1 MDDTFKTF
9 FVTFANVMEQLREKY
24 EKFKAWQVRPHE
36 VKKMTAEK
44 HVCATCQTEFHGNFC
59 PRCGQKAVIGRY
71 SFKTAFLLFLDVW
84 GLGNRGMF
92 RTIRDLLLRPGYM
105 IRDYLNGMQMAYF
118 PPFKMFFL
126 TIALSILVFSGLNI
140 RMMNTLEKNST
151 TRQLKKGFDNSLN
164 IDQEDHIDKKSF
176 GEAVIDDTLKINGKI
191 IPIKKEKDS
200 DKIDLNGNSYSLKFF
215 DNIKKIIYWIIDN
228 ETLVQ
233 FLLLLVLSGPMYFFF
248 RKNKKFPD
256 VRYSEFFV
264 SMVYITNMMTI
275 IDIIGGFFLPGN
287 SSIEILSSALSIIP
301 LKQLYGYSYSKTLFK
316 VCASFAILIIAAII
330 LISIIVGLGLL
341 YLQYIL

>member
-1 MDDTFKTF
+1 MIHLKHI
-9 FVTFANVMEQLREKY
+9 FVTFANVMEQLKEKY
-24 EKFKAWQVRPHE
+24 EKFKAWQIKPHE
-36 VKKMTAEK
+36 VKKLSAEK
-44 HVCATCQTEFHGNFC
+44 HVCATCHTEFHGNFC

-126 TIALSILVFSGLNI
+126 LIAFLVLVNSGLNI
-140 RMMNTLEKNST
+140 RMMNTINNEKEHVNKSFDESV
-151 TRQLKKGFDNSLN
+151 KK
-164 IDQEDHIDKKSF
+164 DQEDKIDKKTF
-176 GEAVIDDTLKINGKI
+176 NEIAIDDTININGKN
-191 IPIKKEKDS
+191 IPLKKDENSNKF
-200 DKIDLNGNSYSLKFF
+200 KLNGREYSLKFF
-215 DNIKKIIYWIIDN
+215 DTLKKFTNWVMDN
-228 ETLVQ
+228 QTLVN
-233 FLLLLVLSGPMYFFF
+233 FLLLLVLSGPMYLLF

-287 SSIEILSSALSIIP
+287 SSVSILAAVMSIIP
-301 LKQLYGYSYSKTLFK
+301 LKQLYGYSFSKTLFK
-316 VCASFAILIIAAII
+316 VCASFVILIIAVVL
-330 LISIIVGLGLL
+330 LISIIGGLGLL

>member
-1 MDDTFKTF
+1 MIHLKHI
-9 FVTFANVMEQLREKY
+9 FVTFANVMEQLKEKY
-24 EKFKAWQVRPHE
+24 EKFKAWQIKPHE
-36 VKKMTAEK
+36 VKKLSAEK
-44 HVCATCQTEFHGNFC
+44 HVCATCHTEFHGNFC

-126 TIALSILVFSGLNI
+126 LIAFLVLVNSGLNI
-140 RMMNTLEKNST
+140 RMMNTINNEKEHVNKSFDESV
-151 TRQLKKGFDNSLN
+151 KK
-164 IDQEDHIDKKSF
+164 DQEDKIDKKTF
-176 GEAVIDDTLKINGKI
+176 NEIAIDDTININGKN
-191 IPIKKEKDS
+191 IPLKKDENSNKF
-200 DKIDLNGNSYSLKFF
+200 KLNGREYSLKFF
-215 DNIKKIIYWIIDN
+215 DTLKKFTNWVMDN
-228 ETLVQ
+228 QTLVN
-233 FLLLLVLSGPMYFFF
+233 FLLLLVLSGPMYLLF

-287 SSIEILSSALSIIP
+287 SSVGIFASALSIIP

-316 VCASFAILIIAAII
+316 VCASFATLIIAAAL
-330 LISIIVGLGLL
+330 LIAIVSVLGWL
-341 YLQYIL
+341 YLEYIL

>member
-1 MDDTFKTF
+1 MIHLKHI
-9 FVTFANVMEQLREKY
+9 FVTFANVMEQLKEKY
-24 EKFKAWQVRPHE
+24 EKFKAWQIKPHE
-36 VKKMTAEK
+36 VKKLSAEK
-44 HVCATCQTEFHGNFC
+44 HVCATCHTEFHGNFC

-126 TIALSILVFSGLNI
+126 LIAFLVLVNSGLNI
-140 RMMNTLEKNST
+140 RMMNTINNEKEHVNKSFDESV
-151 TRQLKKGFDNSLN
+151 KK
-164 IDQEDHIDKKSF
+164 DQEDKIDKKTF
-176 GEAVIDDTLKINGKI
+176 NEIAIDDTININGKN
-191 IPIKKEKDS
+191 IPLKKDENSNKF
-200 DKIDLNGNSYSLKFF
+200 KLNGREYSLKFF
-215 DNIKKIIYWIIDN
+215 DTLKKFTNWVMDN
-228 ETLVQ
+228 QTIVN
-233 FLLLLVLSGPMYFFF
+233 FLLLLLLSGPMYLLF

-287 SSIEILSSALSIIP
+287 SSVTILASALSIIP

-316 VCASFAILIIAAII
+316 VCASFATLIIAAVL
-330 LISIIVGLGLL
+330 LIAIVSVLAGL
-341 YLQYIL
+341 YIEYIL

>member
-1 MDDTFKTF
+1 MIHLKHI
-9 FVTFANVMEQLREKY
+9 FVTFANVMEQLKEKY
-24 EKFKAWQVRPHE
+24 EKFKAWQIKPHE
-36 VKKMTAEK
+36 VKKLSAEK
-44 HVCATCQTEFHGNFC
+44 HVCATCHTEFHGNFC

-126 TIALSILVFSGLNI
+126 LIAFLVLVNSGLNI
-140 RMMNTLEKNST
+140 RMMNTINNEKEHVNKSFDESV
-151 TRQLKKGFDNSLN
+151 KK
-164 IDQEDHIDKKSF
+164 DQEDKIDKKTF
-176 GEAVIDDTLKINGKI
+176 NEIAIDDTININGKN
-191 IPIKKEKDS
+191 IPLKKDENSNKF
-200 DKIDLNGNSYSLKFF
+200 KLNGREYSLKFF
-215 DNIKKIIYWIIDN
+215 DTLKKFTNWVMDN
-228 ETLVQ
+228 QTIVN
-233 FLLLLVLSGPMYFFF
+233 FLLLLVLSGPMYLLF

-287 SSIEILSSALSIIP
+287 SSVTILASALSIIP

-316 VCASFAILIIAAII
+316 VCASFATLIIAAVL
-330 LISIIVGLGLL
+330 LIAIVSVLGWL
-341 YLQYIL
+341 YLEYIL

>member
-1 MDDTFKTF
+1 MIHLKHI

-126 TIALSILVFSGLNI
+126 LIAFLVLVNSGLNI
-140 RMMNTLEKNST
+140 RMMNTINNEKEHVNKSFDESV
-151 TRQLKKGFDNSLN
+151 KK
-164 IDQEDHIDKKSF
+164 DQEDKIDKKTF
-176 GEAVIDDTLKINGKI
+176 NEIAIDDTININGKN
-191 IPIKKEKDS
+191 IPLKKDENSNKF
-200 DKIDLNGNSYSLKFF
+200 KLNGREYSLKFF
-215 DNIKKIIYWIIDN
+215 DTLKKFTNWVMDN
-228 ETLVQ
+228 QTLVN
-233 FLLLLVLSGPMYFFF
+233 FLLLLVLSGPMYLLF

-287 SSIEILSSALSIIP
+287 SSVAILASALSIIP

-316 VCASFAILIIAAII
+316 VCASFATLIIAAAL
-330 LISIIVGLGLL
+330 LIAIVSVLGWL
-341 YLQYIL
+341 YLEYIL

>member
-126 TIALSILVFSGLNI
+126 LIAFLVLVNSGLNI
-140 RMMNTLEKNST
+140 RMMNTIKNEKEHVNKSFDESE
-151 TRQLKKGFDNSLN
+151 KKDR
-164 IDQEDHIDKKSF
+164 EDKIDKKSF
-176 GEAVIDDTLKINGKI
+176 NEIAIDDTININGKN
-191 IPIKKEKDS
+191 IPLKKDENSNKF
-200 DKIDLNGNSYSLKFF
+200 KLNGREYSLKFF
-215 DNIKKIIYWIIDN
+215 DILKNFTNWVMDN
-228 ETLVQ
+228 QTIVN
-233 FLLLLVLSGPMYFFF
+233 FLLLLVLSGPMYLLF

-287 SSIEILSSALSIIP
+287 SSVGIFASALSIIP

>member
-1 MDDTFKTF
+1 MIHLRYF

-126 TIALSILVFSGLNI
+126 LIAFLVLVNSGLNI
-140 RMMNTLEKNST
+140 RMMNTINNEKEHVNKSFDESV
-151 TRQLKKGFDNSLN
+151 KK
-164 IDQEDHIDKKSF
+164 DQEDKIDKKTF
-176 GEAVIDDTLKINGKI
+176 NEIAIDDTININGKN
-191 IPIKKEKDS
+191 IPLKKDENSNKF
-200 DKIDLNGNSYSLKFF
+200 KLNGREYSLKFF
-215 DNIKKIIYWIIDN
+215 DTLKKFTNWVMDN
-228 ETLVQ
+228 QTLVN
-233 FLLLLVLSGPMYFFF
+233 FLLLLVLSGPMYLLF

-287 SSIEILSSALSIIP
+287 SSVSILAAVMSIIP
-301 LKQLYGYSYSKTLFK
+301 LKQLYGYSFSKTLFK
-316 VCASFAILIIAAII
+316 VCASFVILIIAVVL
-330 LISIIVGLGLL
+330 LISIIGGLGLL

>member
-126 TIALSILVFSGLNI
+126 LIAFLVLVNSGLNI
-140 RMMNTLEKNST
+140 RMMNTINNEKEHVNKSFDESV
-151 TRQLKKGFDNSLN
+151 KK
-164 IDQEDHIDKKSF
+164 DQEDKIDKKTF
-176 GEAVIDDTLKINGKI
+176 NEIAIDDTININGKN
-191 IPIKKEKDS
+191 IPLKKDENSNKF
-200 DKIDLNGNSYSLKFF
+200 KLNGREYSLKFF
-215 DNIKKIIYWIIDN
+215 DTLKKFTNWVMDN
-228 ETLVQ
+228 QTIVN
-233 FLLLLVLSGPMYFFF
+233 FLLLLVLSGPMYLLF

-287 SSIEILSSALSIIP
+287 SSVSILAAVMSIIP
-301 LKQLYGYSYSKTLFK
+301 LKQLYGYSFSKTLFK
-316 VCASFAILIIAAII
+316 VCASFVILIIAVVL
-330 LISIIVGLGLL
+330 LISIIGGLGLL

>member
-1 MDDTFKTF
+1 MLHFSYI
-9 FVTFANVMEQLREKY
+9 FVIFADVMEQIREKY
-24 EKFKAWQVRPHE
+24 EQFKAWQIKPHE
-36 VKKMTAEK
+36 VKKLSAEK
-44 HVCATCQTEFHGNFC
+44 HVCATCNTEFHGNFC
-59 PRCGQKAVIGRY
+59 PRCGQKSTIGRY
-71 SFKTAFLLFLDVW
+71 SFKSAFLLFLDVW

-164 IDQEDHIDKKSF
+164 IDQEDHIDKKTF

-200 DKIDLNGNSYSLKFF
+200 DKIDLNGNSYSLKFL
-215 DNIKKIIYWIIDN
+215 DNIKNIIYWIIDN

-233 FLLLLVLSGPMYFFF
+233 FLLLLVLSVPMYFFF

-275 IDIIGGFFLPGN
+275 INIIGGFFLPGN
-287 SSIEILSSALSIIP
+287 SSVEILSSALSIIP

-316 VCASFAILIIAAII
+316 VISSFVVLILAAALLITIFLI
-330 LISIIVGLGLL
+330 LGWL
-341 YLQYIL
+341 YLEYIL

>member
-1 MDDTFKTF
+1 MIHLKHI
-9 FVTFANVMEQLREKY
+9 FVTFANVMEQLKEKY
-24 EKFKAWQVRPHE
+24 EKFKAWQIKPHE
-36 VKKMTAEK
+36 VKKLSAEK
-44 HVCATCQTEFHGNFC
+44 HVCATCHTEFHGNFC

-126 TIALSILVFSGLNI
+126 LIAFLVLVNSGLNI
-140 RMMNTLEKNST
+140 RMMNTINNEKEHVNKSFDESV
-151 TRQLKKGFDNSLN
+151 KKDR
-164 IDQEDHIDKKSF
+164 EDKIDKKSF
-176 GEAVIDDTLKINGKI
+176 NEIAIDDTININGKN
-191 IPIKKEKDS
+191 IPLKKDENSNKF
-200 DKIDLNGNSYSLKFF
+200 KLNGREYSLKFF
-215 DNIKKIIYWIIDN
+215 DTLKKFTNWVMDN
-228 ETLVQ
+228 QTLVN
-233 FLLLLVLSGPMYFFF
+233 FLLLLVLSGPMYLLF

-287 SSIEILSSALSIIP
+287 SSVTILASALSIIP

-316 VCASFAILIIAAII
+316 VCASFATLIIAAVL
-330 LISIIVGLGLL
+330 LIAIVSVLGWL
-341 YLQYIL
+341 YLEYIL

>member
-1 MDDTFKTF
+1 MIHLKHI
-9 FVTFANVMEQLREKY
+9 FVTFANVMEQLKEKY
-24 EKFKAWQVRPHE
+24 EKFKAWQIKPHE
-36 VKKMTAEK
+36 VKKLSAEK
-44 HVCATCQTEFHGNFC
+44 HVCATCHTEFHGNFC

-126 TIALSILVFSGLNI
+126 LIAFLVLVNSGLNI
-140 RMMNTLEKNST
+140 RMMNTINNEKEHVNKSFDESV
-151 TRQLKKGFDNSLN
+151 KK
-164 IDQEDHIDKKSF
+164 DQEDKIDKKTF
-176 GEAVIDDTLKINGKI
+176 NEIAIDDTININGKN
-191 IPIKKEKDS
+191 IPLKKDENSNKF
-200 DKIDLNGNSYSLKFF
+200 KLNGREYSLKFF
-215 DNIKKIIYWIIDN
+215 DTLKKFTNWVMDN
-228 ETLVQ
+228 QTIVN
-233 FLLLLVLSGPMYFFF
+233 FLLLLVLSGPMYLLF

-287 SSIEILSSALSIIP
+287 SSVEILSSALSIIP

>member
-1 MDDTFKTF
+1 MIHLKHI
-9 FVTFANVMEQLREKY
+9 FVTFANVMEQLKEKY
-24 EKFKAWQVRPHE
+24 EKFKAWQIKPHE
-36 VKKMTAEK
+36 VKKLSAEK
-44 HVCATCQTEFHGNFC
+44 HVCATCHTEFHGNFC

-126 TIALSILVFSGLNI
+126 LIAFLVLVNSGLNI
-140 RMMNTLEKNST
+140 RMMNTINNEKEHVNKSFDESV
-151 TRQLKKGFDNSLN
+151 KK
-164 IDQEDHIDKKSF
+164 DQEDKIDKKTF
-176 GEAVIDDTLKINGKI
+176 NEIAIDDTININGKN
-191 IPIKKEKDS
+191 IPLKKDENSNKF
-200 DKIDLNGNSYSLKFF
+200 KLNGREYSLKFF
-215 DNIKKIIYWIIDN
+215 DTLKKFTNWVMDN
-228 ETLVQ
+228 QTIVN
-233 FLLLLVLSGPMYFFF
+233 FLLLLVLSGPMYLLF

-287 SSIEILSSALSIIP
+287 SSVTILASALSIIP

-316 VCASFAILIIAAII
+316 VCASFATLIIAAAL
-330 LISIIVGLGLL
+330 LIAIVSVLGWL
-341 YLQYIL
+341 YLEYIL

>member
-1 MDDTFKTF
+1 MIHLKHI
-9 FVTFANVMEQLREKY
+9 FVTFANVMEQLKEKY
-24 EKFKAWQVRPHE
+24 EKFKAWQIKPHE
-36 VKKMTAEK
+36 VKKLSAEK
-44 HVCATCQTEFHGNFC
+44 HVCATCHTEFHGNFC

-126 TIALSILVFSGLNI
+126 LIAFLVLVNSGLNI
-140 RMMNTLEKNST
+140 RMMNTINNEKEHVNKSFDESV
-151 TRQLKKGFDNSLN
+151 KK
-164 IDQEDHIDKKSF
+164 DQEDKIDKKTF
-176 GEAVIDDTLKINGKI
+176 NEIAIDDTININGKN
-191 IPIKKEKDS
+191 IPLKKDENSNKF
-200 DKIDLNGNSYSLKFF
+200 KLNGREYSLKFF
-215 DNIKKIIYWIIDN
+215 DTLKKFTNWVMDN
-228 ETLVQ
+228 QTLVN
-233 FLLLLVLSGPMYFFF
+233 FLLLLVLSGPMYLLF

-287 SSIEILSSALSIIP
+287 SSVTILASALSIIP

-316 VCASFAILIIAAII
+316 VCASFATLIIAATL
-330 LISIIVGLGLL
+330 LIAIVSVLGWL
-341 YLQYIL
+341 YLEYIL